1 MSAKE
6 LTVCQETQVC
16 TKKEILHYNLKRMNH
31 FSQDFFFFLTGNDLP
46 DFDRTIGLINMSPN
60 FFKVPVTKF
69 PYDQGV
75 YYIVFT
81 TCYL

>member
-1 MSAKE
+1 MYKE
-6 LTVCQETQVC
+6 RDPSLQF
-16 TKKEILHYNLKRMNH
+16 KKDEPFFPRL
-31 FSQDFFFFLTGNDLP
+31 FFFLTGNDLP